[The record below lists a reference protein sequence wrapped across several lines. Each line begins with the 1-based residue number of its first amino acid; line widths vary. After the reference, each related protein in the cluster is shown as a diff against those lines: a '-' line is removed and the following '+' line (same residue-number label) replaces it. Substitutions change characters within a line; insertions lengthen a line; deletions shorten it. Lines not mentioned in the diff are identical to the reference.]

1 MAKKNVCCK
10 GNKYGT
16 YVLKNVHGS
25 IGCVICWMDD
35 EWMCESIEHDSVI
48 TQFSGSW

>member
-1 MAKKNVCCK
+1 MAKKKFVAKVINLVPMF
-10 GNKYGT
+10 
-16 YVLKNVHGS
+16 LNVHGS